1 MNLITPYDT
10 ETTGLPLFRDPSDDP
25 RQPHLVD
32 ICIMAYSADGAL
44 VDSFEAMVRPNGWV
58 IPAEVTAIHGITNE
72 MAMDLGIPE
81 SEALDGFMA
90 IHDRAG
96 LRIAHNISFD
106 DRIMRIAL
114 SRYRG
119 KEAADAFKT
128 TPGYCTCQNSKNL
141 VQCPPTAKMIAAGFG
156 RQFKVPTVAEALR
169 HFTGE
174 ELVGGHRARP
184 DTEACARVYFAI
196 NPPVI
201 AAQGFLRKPLQTT

>member
-25 RQPHLVD
+25 CQPHLVD
-32 ICIMAYSADGAL
+32 ICILAFNADGAL
-44 VDSFEAMVRPNGWV
+44 VDSFEAMIRPDGWV

-72 MAMDLGIPE
+72 MVMDLGIPE

-96 LRIAHNISFD
+96 LRVAHNINFD

-119 KEAADAFKT
+119 KEAADAFKAT
-128 TPGYCTCQNSKNL
+128 AGYCTATHAKPICQL
-141 VQCPPTAKMIAAGFG
+141 PPTEKMKATNF
-156 RQFKVPTVAEALR
+156 RNSFKTPTVAEALL

-174 ELVGGHRARP
+174 ELIGGHRARP
-184 DTEACARVYFAI
+184 DTEACARVYFAM
-196 NPPVI
+196 NPPALV
-201 AAQGFLRKPLQTT
+201 A

>member
-32 ICIMAYSADGAL
+32 ICILAYSADGAL
-44 VDSFEAMVRPNGWV
+44 VESFEAMVRPDGWV
-58 IPAEVTAIHGITNE
+58 IPAEVTAIHGISNE

-96 LRIAHNISFD
+96 LRVAHNISFD

-184 DTEACARVYFAI
+184 DTDACARVYFAM
-196 NPPVI
+196 NQPVLK
-201 AAQGFLRKPLQTT
+201 A

>member
-32 ICIMAYSADGAL
+32 ICILAFSVDGTL
-44 VDSFEAMVRPNGWV
+44 VDSFEAMVRPDGWV

-96 LRIAHNISFD
+96 LRVAHNISFD

-141 VQCPPTAKMIAAGFG
+141 VQCPPTAKMIAAGLG

-184 DTEACARVYFAI
+184 DTEACARIYFTM
-196 NPPVI
+196 NPPLI
-201 AAQGFLRKPLQTT
+201 AA

>member
-10 ETTGLPLFRDPSDDP
+10 ETTGLPLFRAPSDDP
-25 RQPHLVD
+25 HQPHLVD
-32 ICIMAYSADGAL
+32 ICILAYSADGAL
-44 VDSFEAMVRPNGWV
+44 VDSFEAMIRPDGWV

-96 LRIAHNISFD
+96 LRVAHNISFD

-119 KEAADAFKT
+119 KEAADAFKAT
-128 TPGYCTCQNSKNL
+128 AGYCTAAKSKPICQL
-141 VQCPPTAKMIAAGFG
+141 PPTEKMKATNF
-156 RQFKVPTVAEALR
+156 RNSFKTPTVAEALR

-184 DTEACARVYFAI
+184 DTEACARVYFAM
-196 NPPVI
+196 NPPALV
-201 AAQGFLRKPLQTT
+201 A

>member
-32 ICIMAYSADGAL
+32 ICILAFNVDGTL
-44 VDSFEAMVRPNGWV
+44 VDSFEAMIRPDGWV

-96 LRIAHNISFD
+96 LRVAHNISFD

-156 RQFKVPTVAEALR
+156 RQFKVPTVAEALC

-184 DTEACARVYFAI
+184 DTEACARVYWAM
-196 NPPVI
+196 NPPI
-201 AAQGFLRKPLQTT
+201 LRSSQ

>member
-1 MNLITPYDT
+1 
-10 ETTGLPLFRDPSDDP
+10 
-25 RQPHLVD
+25 
-32 ICIMAYSADGAL
+32 MAVSISPDLAKLRSRASSWERAL
-44 VDSFEAMVRPNGWV
+44 VISTSKRSSTTKRKPDA
-58 IPAEVTAIHGITNE
+58 

-96 LRIAHNISFD
+96 LRVAHNISFD

-119 KEAADAFKT
+119 KEAADAFKA
-128 TPGYCTCQNSKNL
+128 TPGYCTCQSSKNL

-156 RQFKVPTVAEALR
+156 RQFKQPTVAEALR

-184 DTEACARVYFAI
+184 DTEACARVYFAM
-196 NPPVI
+196 NPPIQV
-201 AAQGFLRKPLQTT
+201 A

>member
-32 ICIMAYSADGAL
+32 ICILAFSADGTL
-44 VDSFEAMVRPNGWV
+44 VDSFEAMVRPDGWV

-96 LRIAHNISFD
+96 LR
-106 DRIMRIAL
+106 
-114 SRYRG
+114 G
-119 KEAADAFKT
+119 
-128 TPGYCTCQNSKNL
+128 
-141 VQCPPTAKMIAAGFG
+141 CP
-156 RQFKVPTVAEALR
+156 QHQL
-169 HFTGE
+169 
-174 ELVGGHRARP
+174 
-184 DTEACARVYFAI
+184 
-196 NPPVI
+196 
-201 AAQGFLRKPLQTT
+201 

>member
-32 ICIMAYSADGAL
+32 ICILAFNADGTL
-44 VDSFEAMVRPNGWV
+44 VDSFEAMVRPDGWV

-96 LRIAHNISFD
+96 LRVAHNISFD
-106 DRIMRIAL
+106 DRIMRIVL

-184 DTEACARVYFAI
+184 DTEACARVYFAM
-196 NPPVI
+196 NPPALV
-201 AAQGFLRKPLQTT
+201 A